1 MDIWP
6 RKSVN
11 FEFLRPRWGDL
22 AALGGFA
29 EQYAHPDPQS
39 ALVKLRLFAERMVD
53 GIYQQLGLLKLPQAH
68 LIDLLNND
76 SFRAVTPNV
85 VLDKLHAVRIHGN
98 KAAHGETISQNTAL
112 WLLREC
118 HDLARW
124 FFMVYLGGERA
135 DCPNYQEPPA
145 GGLAGATK
153 ARLKQEKKAVLE
165 KLAHQEAQLESLL
178 AELEAARAAASAATQ
193 QLADLQATA
202 SAARQ
207 AVDVL
212 QFDEATTRK
221 RLIDSQLVLCGWRVG
236 ENGTHTEDIS
246 QEYRVDHQPTATGKG
261 YADYVLWDDNGKPL
275 AVIEAKKTALDAE
288 QGRTQARLYAD
299 GLEQEHSQ
307 RPVIFYTNGFD
318 IWIWDDAQG
327 YPPRHLFGFYSK
339 DSLQYLIYQR
349 RAKQALDGLPI
360 NPDIVDRIYQHEA
373 IKRVAERFTD
383 RHRNALIVQA
393 TGTGKTRVSIAL
405 TDLLNRAGWVKR
417 VLFLC
422 DRRELRKQAKNAFN
436 DFLNEPLVI
445 VGARTARDRNQR
457 IYLATYPAM
466 LKVFQTFDV
475 GFFDLIIADESHRS
489 IYNVYGDLFRYF
501 DCLRV
506 GLTATPVE
514 FVSRNTYRLFDCENQ
529 LPTFHYDFARAVDE
543 GYVVPFE
550 VRTFTT
556 DFLRRGIKYDQ
567 LSEEQRR
574 QLEEDGEDP
583 RLFDYEVRDVDA
595 NVYNKDTGRHILRNL
610 MENGIHDPSGQLGK
624 TIIFARNHEH
634 AVQLRKVFDELY
646 PQYGG
651 QFCQVIDNYDP
662 RAEQLI
668 DDFKQRDHPLTI
680 AISVDMLDTGI
691 DVPEVVNLVF
701 AKPVYSKVKFW
712 QMIGRGSRLCED
724 LFGPGLHKQCFR
736 IFDHWGNFD
745 FFDFHYQQVEPATP
759 KSLMQR
765 LFEARIELAET
776 ALQAAEVAVFEAT
789 AQLMVADLKSLPADS
804 IAVREKWRL
813 LHTASQPGM
822 LAAWAPAT
830 VATLRGEIAPLLQWV
845 NIRGHLD
852 AHELDL
858 LMTQMQIERLRQS
871 GRFEDYRIDLLD
883 RVNSLRMH
891 LNPVREKAELIKQV
905 RSRQFWQEVTVA
917 QLESVR
923 QELRTIIHHQ
933 QKPGRGSA
941 TGPKIIDVSDGDVRA
956 ATRTSSVPGVDMKV
970 YQKQVEE
977 ALIQLFERDPTLRK
991 IRRSEPV
998 SSAELAQ
1005 LTALVLTQHPDV
1017 RLDVL
1022 AQFYD
1027 AALPLDF
1034 ILRSIVGMEPAVV
1047 KARFAAF
1054 VQKHPGLNAK
1064 QTRFLSLLQNHL
1076 ARHGAI
1082 EIARLY
1088 DSPFTRVDADSID
1101 GVFSDEQAD
1110 ELIALLNT
1118 FGPNPAQEA
1127 STP

>member
-1 MDIWP
+1 MWP

-53 GIYQQLGLLKLPQAH
+53 GIYQRLGLPKLPQAH

-76 SFRAVTPNV
+76 VFRAVTPAV

-98 KAAHGETISQNTAL
+98 KAAHGETISRNTAL

-118 HDLARW
+118 HDLGRW
-124 FFMVYLGGERA
+124 FFVAYMDGDQA
-135 DCPNYQEPPA
+135 DCPSYQEPPA

-153 ARLKQEKKAVLE
+153 AKLKQEKKAALG
-165 KLAHQEAQLESLL
+165 KLARQEAQLESLL
-178 AELEAARAAASAATQ
+178 TELEAARAALATTQAQVDQQTAAAT
-193 QLADLQATA
+193 
-202 SAARQ
+202 ARQ
-207 AVDVL
+207 AADVL
-212 QFDEATTRK
+212 QFDEATTRR
-221 RLIDSQLVLCGWRVG
+221 RLIDSQLVLYGWRAG
-236 ENGTHTEDIS
+236 ENGTDTEEVR
-246 QEYRVDHQPTATGKG
+246 QEYPVAHQPTATGQG

-299 GLEQEHSQ
+299 GLERDHGQ

-318 IWIWDDAQG
+318 IWLWDDAQG
-327 YPPRHLFGFYSK
+327 YPPRQLFGLYSK

-349 RAKQALDGLPI
+349 RATQALDSVPI
-360 NPDIVDRIYQHEA
+360 NPDIVDRLYQFEA
-373 IKRVAERFTD
+373 IKRITERFTA
-383 RHRNALIVQA
+383 RRRKALNVQA
-393 TGTGKTRVSIAL
+393 TGTGKTRVAIAL
-405 TDLLNRAGWVKR
+405 TDVLNRAGWVKR

-422 DRRELRKQAKNAFN
+422 DRRELRKQAKNSFN
-436 DFLNEPLVI
+436 DFLNEPLV
-445 VGARTARDRNQR
+445 VVNARTARDRNQR

-475 GFFDLIIADESHRS
+475 GFFDLLIADESHRS

-501 DCLRV
+501 DCLQV

-529 LPTFHYDFARAVDE
+529 LPTFHYDFARAVQE

-556 DFLRRGIKYDQ
+556 DFLRRGIKYTQ

-574 QLEEDGEDP
+574 ELEEGGEDP

-595 NVYNKDTGRHILRNL
+595 NVYNKDTSRHVLRNL
-610 MENGIHDPSGQLGK
+610 MENGILDGSGQLGK
-624 TIIFARNHEH
+624 SIIFARNHEH

-712 QMIGRGSRLCED
+712 QMIGRGSRLCPD
-724 LFGPGLHKQCFR
+724 LFGPGRDKPCFR

-745 FFDFHYQQVEPATP
+745 FFDFHYQPVEPVTP

-765 LFEARIELAET
+765 LFEARIELAEM
-776 ALQAAEVAVFEAT
+776 ALRATEPAVFEST
-789 AQLMVADLKSLPADS
+789 VQLLEADLKSLPADS
-804 IAVREKWRL
+804 IAVREKWRVL
-813 LHTASQPGM
+813 RSVSQPGV

-830 VATLRGEIAPLLQWV
+830 VAALRGEIAPLLQWV
-845 NIRGHLD
+845 NIRGHVE

-858 LMTQMQIERLRQS
+858 LMTQLQIERLRQS
-871 GRFEDYRIDLLD
+871 GRFDDYRIDLLD
-883 RVNSLRMH
+883 RVNNLRMH
-891 LNPVREKAELIKQV
+891 LNPVREKAELIKQI
-905 RSRQFWQEVTVA
+905 RSPRFWREVTAA

-933 QKPGRGSA
+933 QKPGRGA
-941 TGPKIIDVSDGDVRA
+941 VTGPKVIDVSDGDIRA
-956 ATRTSSVPGVDMKV
+956 ATRTSSVPVVDLKV
-970 YQKQVEE
+970 YRKQVED
-977 ALIQLFERDPTLRK
+977 ALVQLFERDPILRK
-991 IRRSEPV
+991 IRRGEPV
-998 SSAELAQ
+998 SPAELTS
-1005 LTALVLTQHPDV
+1005 LTALVLTQNPDV

-1022 AQFYD
+1022 AQFFD

-1034 ILRSIVGMEPAVV
+1034 ILRSIVGMEPEAV

-1054 VQKHPGLNAK
+1054 VRRHPGLNAK

-1082 EIARLY
+1082 EIERLY
-1088 DSPFTRVDADSID
+1088 DSPFTRVDADGID
-1101 GVFSDEQAD
+1101 GVFGDEQAD
-1110 ELIALLNT
+1110 ELIALLDT

-1127 STP
+1127 PTP